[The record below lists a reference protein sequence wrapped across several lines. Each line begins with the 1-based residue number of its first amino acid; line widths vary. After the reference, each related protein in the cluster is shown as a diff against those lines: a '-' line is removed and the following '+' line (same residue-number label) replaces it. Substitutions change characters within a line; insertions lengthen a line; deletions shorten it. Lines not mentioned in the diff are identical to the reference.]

1 VPPGARRLHWGEPDA
16 ELVAVKRRRGRPA
29 AAARRGCD
37 DYKMSRRDDSDDW
50 FAESAREP
58 RRPHDEPPTE
68 DDWVRDDIPVTRA
81 PRRASLRGMPR
92 GGQIALGAG
101 AIAALLLVLW
111 AAGAFGGGGSPPT
124 RPVTTTTQARPTTAS
139 PAPASAQ
146 PPATTLTPGNS
157 GRQVK
162 RLQRALA
169 QLGYSPGR
177 VDGSYGPAT
186 ENALKRF
193 QQANGLQPDGVLGP
207 KTLKALK
214 QKLAAA

>member
-1 VPPGARRLHWGEPDA
+1 MAGGRHGPYEGATINR
-16 ELVAVKRRRGRPA
+16 
-29 AAARRGCD
+29 
-37 DYKMSRRDDSDDW
+37 MSRRDDTDDW

-58 RRPHDEPPTE
+58 RRPHDEPLAE
-68 DDWVRDDIPVTRA
+68 DDWVRDDTPVTRVS
-81 PRRASLRGMPR
+81 RTASLRAMSR
-92 GGQIALGAG
+92 GTQIALGTG

-111 AAGAFGGGGSPPT
+111 AAGAFGGGGSSPT
-124 RPVTTTTQARPTTAS
+124 RPVTTAAQAPPTTTSS
-139 PAPASAQ
+139 PAPAPIQA
-146 PPATTLTPGNS
+146 PETTLTPGSS
-157 GRQVK
+157 GGQVK

-214 QKLAAA
+214 HKLAAA